1 MNYQWPTGVAGGY
14 AEGEG
19 EMGKKQQASGGGAV
33 NQELL
38 RLIPKVDEFL
48 GWVESTVTAPPVLVK
63 SAVRELLAEQRAAIL
78 AGEAVTPADLGREA
92 MVPRFERKLA
102 RKLALNFRTVING
115 TGVVV
120 HTNLGRS
127 LLPQSAMD
135 MLLQVGARYSNLEFD
150 LETGRRGSR
159 YSLVEELLCEL
170 TGAEAGLVVNNNAA
184 AVLLVLET
192 LAAGREVVV
201 SRGQL
206 VEIGGSFRIPD
217 VMAKS
222 GATLVEVG
230 ATNRTHLRDYQAAI
244 NDNTAMLLKVHTSNF
259 KVIGFTSEV
268 PPDELVALAGQHG
281 LPVVEDL
288 GSGCFVDLSRFGL
301 AKEPTVQEVIRAGVD
316 VVTFSGDKL
325 LGGPQAGI
333 ILGRRKYIDRIKK
346 NPMNRALRIDKFTL
360 AGLEAILR
368 LYFDEEQALAAIPTL
383 AMLSMPVEVI
393 DRRAKRLARRL
404 GSALADRCQVA
415 VQPIESR
422 VGGGALP
429 EQGLASRAVALLPL
443 DRSVNSLEGA
453 LRQGRVPVIG
463 RIEDDRFLLDMRTV
477 ADREVAELAAS
488 LLAVFEVAP
497 S

>member
-1 MNYQWPTGVAGGY
+1 M
-14 AEGEG
+14 
-19 EMGKKQQASGGGAV
+19 
-33 NQELL
+33 
-38 RLIPKVDEFL
+38 
-48 GWVESTVTAPPVLVK
+48 
-63 SAVRELLAEQRAAIL
+63 
-78 AGEAVTPADLGREA
+78 
-92 MVPRFERKLA
+92 
-102 RKLALNFRTVING
+102 
-115 TGVVV
+115 
-120 HTNLGRS
+120 
-127 LLPQSAMD
+127 
-135 MLLQVGARYSNLEFD
+135 
-150 LETGRRGSR
+150 
-159 YSLVEELLCEL
+159 
-170 TGAEAGLVVNNNAA
+170 VNNNAA

-244 NDNTAMLLKVHTSNF
+244 TDNTAMLLKVHTSNF

-268 PPDELVALAGQHG
+268 PLEELVQLAGQHG
-281 LPVVEDL
+281 LPVMEDL
-288 GSGCFVDLSRFGL
+288 GSGCFVDLSKFGL

-368 LYFDEEQALAAIPTL
+368 LYFDEEKALSAIPTL
-383 AMLSMPVEVI
+383 AMLSMPIEAI
-393 DRRAKRLARRL
+393 ERRAKRLARRIRTP
-404 GSALADRCQVA
+404 LADCCQVA
-415 VQPIESR
+415 VQAIDSR

-429 EQGLASRAVALLPL
+429 EQALASRGVALRPTG
-443 DRSVNSLEGA
+443 RSVNSLEVALREGA
-453 LRQGRVPVIG
+453 LPVIG
-463 RIEDDRFLLDMRTV
+463 RIEGDRLLLDMRTV
-477 ADREVAELAAS
+477 ADDEVVPLARA
-488 LLAVFEVAP
+488 LGAAFGVEVP
-497 S
+497 

>member
-1 MNYQWPTGVAGGY
+1 MTDAKKR
-14 AEGEG
+14 AKGEPPRQG
-19 EMGKKQQASGGGAV
+19 
-33 NQELL
+33 LL
-38 RLIPKVDEFL
+38 RNIPKVDEFL
-48 GWVESTVTAPPVLVK
+48 GWIEGSTEAPVAMVKGVVRDLLARQRQAILDGAPVTA
-63 SAVRELLAEQRAAIL
+63 E
-78 AGEAVTPADLGREA
+78 DLGREA
-92 MVPRFERKLA
+92 LLPLFRERLA
-102 RKLALNFRTVING
+102 RKLTPNFRTVING

-127 LLPQSAMD
+127 ILPQSAME
-135 MLLQVGARYSNLEFD
+135 MLLQVGSRYSNLEFD
-150 LETGRRGSR
+150 LDTGRRGSR
-159 YSLVEELLCEL
+159 YSLVEELLCDL

-184 AVLLVLET
+184 AVMLVLET

-222 GATLVEVG
+222 GATMIEVG

-244 NDNTAMLLKVHTSNF
+244 TDRTAMLLKVHTSNF

-268 PPDELVALAGQHG
+268 PLEEMVKLGSEQGLV
-281 LPVVEDL
+281 VMEDL

-301 AKEPTVQEVIRAGVD
+301 AKEPTVQEVVRAGVD

-333 ILGRRKYIDRIKK
+333 ILGKRQYIDRIKK

-368 LYFDEEQALAAIPTL
+368 LYFDEEKAIAAIPAL
-383 AMLSMPVEVI
+383 AMLSLPVGVI
-393 DRRAKRLARRL
+393 DRRARRLARRI
-404 GSALADRCQVA
+404 AKPLAGCCQVA
-415 VQPIESR
+415 VVDVESR

-429 EQGLASRAVALLPL
+429 EQGLASRGVALRPL
-443 DRSVNSLEGA
+443 CYSVNQLETKLRHGA
-453 LRQGRVPVIG
+453 LPVIG
-463 RIEDDRFLLDMRTV
+463 RIEDDRFLLDLRTV
-477 ADREVAELAAS
+477 ADDEVLSLAIN
-488 LLAVFEVAP
+488 LVAAFGVTM

>member
-1 MNYQWPTGVAGGY
+1 MAN
-14 AEGEG
+14 AEHGT
-19 EMGKKQQASGGGAV
+19 GGGSP
-33 NQELL
+33 NQQLL

-48 GWVESTVTAPPVLVK
+48 GWVEGAADAPALLVK
-63 SAVRELLAEQRAAIL
+63 GTVRELLAELRSAIL
-78 AGEAVTPADLGREA
+78 AGEPVSAADLDRAALTPAFEA
-92 MVPRFERKLA
+92 KLA
-102 RKLALNFRTVING
+102 VKLTPNFRTVING

-127 LLPQSAMD
+127 ILPESAMA
-135 MLLQVGARYSNLEFD
+135 MLQQVGGRYSNLEFD
-150 LETGRRGSR
+150 LTTGRRGSR

-244 NDNTAMLLKVHTSNF
+244 TDQAALLLKVHTSNF

-268 PPDELVALAGQHG
+268 SLEELVALAGQHG
-281 LPVVEDL
+281 LPVMEDL

-301 AKEPTVQEVIRAGVD
+301 AKEPTVQEVVRAGVD

-368 LYFDEEQALAAIPTL
+368 LYFDEEKALSAIPTL
-383 AMLSMPVEVI
+383 AMLSMPLEVI
-393 DRRAKRLARRL
+393 ERRAKRLVRRIRA
-404 GSALADRCQVA
+404 ALAGRCE
-415 VQPIESR
+415 VQLLPIESR

-429 EQGLASRAVALLPL
+429 EQGLASRAVALLPA
-443 DRSVNSLEGA
+443 DRSVNSLEVD
-453 LRQGRVPVIG
+453 LRRGTPPVVG
-463 RIEDDRFLLDMRTV
+463 RIEADRFLLDMRTV
-477 ADREVAELAAS
+477 ADDEITELAAS
-488 LLAVFEVAP
+488 LCRAFGVAP
-497 S
+497 V